1 MGAAERID
9 IHGAKGG
16 DSSPKQPTEAA
27 DSLRSTNLAK
37 ILIAVGEGEFEG
49 TPTAADIYLDNT
61 PINDAS
67 GNVNFPNVK
76 WEWRPGSIDQSYVPG
91 TPSVENETTVN
102 VELRSD
108 TPYVRSITNIQLSA
122 VRVRLAWPA
131 LQSQDSE
138 GNVGGYRIEYVIEVA
153 TDGGSYQQVLS
164 EAVDGKTTTRYERS
178 RRIDLPAATSG
189 WQIRVRRTTPNQ
201 NTNRIADTMLVAGMT
216 EVIDAKLRYPNTALL
231 YIEFDAEQFTNIPA
245 VTVKTKARKW
255 LVPSNYDPVA
265 RTYSGVW
272 DGTFKQAWTNNPAWA
287 TFGVS
292 TEDRFGL
299 GKRIKSWMVDKWEL
313 YRIAQY
319 CDQNVDNGLGG
330 VEPRFLCDLNLQGK
344 TDAWSL
350 LRDISAIYRGMTYW
364 AQGQLIMQADM
375 PRAQDFDYVFTRAN
389 VIGGTFKYGSA
400 SAKTRYT
407 RALVSYDNPAN
418 NYDTDVIAYA
428 DVALQRR
435 LGDKP
440 TELSAIGCTRA
451 SEAQRRAKWV
461 VLSNS
466 LDRTVTFTTGMEG
479 RIPLP
484 GYIIPIA
491 DSLLA
496 GREIGGRIST
506 ATARVVTLD
515 RDTQAKAGD
524 RLIIN
529 LPSGKAEART
539 VASVS
544 GRAITVTTDYSEM
557 PIAQLQW
564 ALDADDLAIPLY
576 RVLKVRRTT
585 EGDYEISALQY
596 EPSKFAAI
604 DSGARLEDRPVSV
617 IPITVVPPP
626 ASVTL
631 TARSAIDQGIAVNTM
646 TIEWPAVSG
655 AVGYDVEWR
664 KDNGNWIKVQ
674 RTGSTSVDVTG
685 IYAGG
690 YLARVRAV
698 SSFDITSV
706 WRTSILT
713 QLTGKVGLPPAV
725 TSLTTE
731 SQIFG
736 IGLAWTFPEGAAD
749 TQRTEIWYGPN
760 NQLESATKLADLA
773 YPQSD
778 YALQSLLA
786 GATFFFWARLVD
798 RTGNIGPFYPTGTGV
813 VGQAS
818 SDAGPI
824 LDLIVGQI
832 GESELGQGLKERIDL
847 IDGPPSMPG
856 SVADR
861 LNQLGTQVTQ
871 VTDQLQ
877 DQIDAI
883 GDLADSAAWKD
894 DKAYTSGQSVIFTD
908 GYLYQATQNVPVN
921 TPPPNTTYWLNVGQ
935 AVQTA
940 NGLAARVSTTE
951 TKVSTLEGVTT
962 SQASQITGLQTSLT
976 TTNGNVATAQAAANA
991 ANTLAGGKGK
1001 VIVQSAAPAAADQ
1014 LAQNLWIDTTGNA
1027 NTPKR
1032 WTGSAWAAVTDKAAT
1047 DAAAAAASALA
1058 QVATKAEASAVN
1070 SLTTRVTNAENT
1082 VTSQG
1087 TAITGLNN
1095 SLTATNTNVTAAQ
1108 TAANNAATLAGSK
1121 GKVMVQTATPAA
1133 ADQLAQN
1140 LWIDIT
1146 GGTNTPKR
1154 WNGSAWAPVSDK
1166 VATDAATAAANAL
1179 AQVATKAEAS
1189 TVTALSNTV
1198 TQQGTTITA
1207 QGNAL
1212 TSVQTSLG
1220 GIAPENYMDDPTFA
1234 GGRAGLQGLTVA
1246 VVDRLAADA
1255 PANAPA
1261 ARLGKVTY
1269 PTTATNQYLSVAP
1282 LPQYRA
1288 NFTGLSVHAIAVNPG
1303 DVFTLSFQ
1311 FWGDNTAARN
1321 IQAYVQ
1327 YYGMNSNTEISAFS
1341 GANRAVDSTW
1351 KEYTTVTFTVP
1362 ADVYGML
1369 VRVRARAGDEM
1380 NVYFANVRLEK
1391 QSATQAATASA
1402 ISGLDGRVSTQEGVT
1417 TAQGTAIT
1425 QVQATLN
1432 GIGGSG
1438 SNLLR
1443 SIWSVFGDTVP
1454 SPIYTAAGLTRSTV
1468 ADAATLKGY
1477 ALRMTTTDTTTS
1489 RALYFSASGGDNAA
1503 GASTPYKNAKYIV
1516 SFYAKASVA
1525 GHQIRSWLRY
1535 LNAANVLNNMT
1546 LNVFTLTTDWARYSF
1561 VADMTNATTF
1571 SGDKMMLGFNPNF
1584 SGVSGRNIDFDRLM
1598 VEQQVG
1604 TATDPSTFVVGDSF
1618 DAVAQKADV
1627 SLLTAL
1633 DGRVTSAEGAL
1644 TAQGTALTQVQS
1656 TLGGIGGAGTN
1667 LLADDYSWITSL
1679 TLPPMA
1685 LSSTAVAG
1693 AAVPDAPSSFGIKM
1707 TSSSAASGAWAM
1719 MAPTNNAAGW
1729 NIPVEP
1735 GTYLVSFYASA
1746 PAAANVRVRLY
1757 SAGFSAYSQGQAVTT
1772 TRTRYTHQVVVTN
1785 SSVVALLFYYNML
1798 AVAGTEVTV
1807 DSVMIEK
1814 QIGTGTEAS
1823 PFTAGNSAR
1832 AIAAQATSIS
1842 SIDTRVTQTE
1852 AGLSAVATR
1861 TDGVYAQLNPSYA
1874 GATDTLAGATDTLV
1888 GVFTTMS
1895 AIADGD
1901 MVQGLRTDEIQVQL
1915 NDATAAIQVA
1925 QEVAISTAN
1934 KVELSYSVKL
1944 QANANGTTAFTGW
1957 TIGLGNSRGA
1967 FESTFMIAVNRF
1979 ILATT
1984 DEGDYADSPFA
1995 VIGTQAFL
2003 KEAFIQKATI
2013 QNLLVGMRLTSVAV
2027 NSSGQPY
2034 IDMDFNSGSFALR
2047 GAGSK
2052 GRSEFVPGS
2061 ILMYDTNNTL
2071 RIKQSVN

>member
-255 LVPSNYDPVA
+255 LVPSNYDPVS
-265 RTYSGVW
+265 RSYSGVW

-287 TFGVS
+287 TFGVC
-292 TEDRFGL
+292 TEDRLGL

-364 AQGQLIMQADM
+364 AQGQLVMQADM

-428 DVALQRR
+428 DIALQRR

-496 GREIGGRIST
+496 GREIGGRISA

-544 GRAITVTTDYSEM
+544 GRAITVTTDYSEP

-604 DSGARLEDRPVSV
+604 DSGARLEDRPISV

-674 RTGSTSVDVTG
+674 RTGSTSVDVAG

-690 YLARVRAV
+690 YLARVRSV
-698 SSFDITSV
+698 SSFDIASV

-713 QLTGKVGLPPAV
+713 QLTGKVGVPPAV

-760 NQLESATKLADLA
+760 NQLENATKLADLA

-786 GATFFFWARLVD
+786 GATLFFWARLVD

-832 GESELGQGLKERIDL
+832 GESELGQGLKDRIDL

-908 GYLYQATQNVPVN
+908 GYLYLATQNVPVN

-951 TKVSTLEGVTT
+951 TKITSLEGTTT

-1146 GGTNTPKR
+1146 GGANTPKR
-1154 WNGSAWAPVSDK
+1154 WNGAAWAPVSDK

-1212 TSVQTSLG
+1212 TSVQISLG

-1380 NVYFANVRLEK
+1380 NVYVANVRLEK

-1438 SNLLR
+1438 VNLVPADYSVYGVTPPQMGLSTGSLVR
-1443 SIWSVFGDTVP
+1443 SS
-1454 SPIYTAAGLTRSTV
+1454 A
-1468 ADAATLKGY
+1468 ADALALKGY
-1477 ALRMTTTDTTTS
+1477 ALKLDWTV
-1489 RALYFSASGGDNAA
+1489 ASATINAVFAKSDNLA
-1503 GASTPYKNAKYIV
+1503 GANIAFKPQKYLV
-1516 SFYAKASVA
+1516 SYRAKASVA
-1525 GHQIRSWLRY
+1525 GHVMAMYLRGFTSAG
-1535 LNAANVLNNMT
+1535 AAVNSSGAVQQA
-1546 LNVFTLTTDWARYSF
+1546 LTTDWVRYS
-1561 VADMTNATTF
+1561 ALIDASTAAMAGL
-1571 SGDKMMLGFNPNF
+1571 SQMLLAIQPNR
-1584 SGVSGRNIDFDRLM
+1584 SGVANRTVWIDQVML
-1598 VEQQVG
+1598 EAQVG
-1604 TATDPSTFVVGDSF
+1604 NSLEPSAFVVGDSF
-1618 DAVAQKADV
+1618 DQVALKADV
-1627 SLLTAL
+1627 SLVTAL

-1707 TSSSAASGAWAM
+1707 TSSSTASGAWAM

-1772 TRTRYTHQVVVTN
+1772 TRTRYTHQVVVTA

-1957 TIGLGNSRGA
+1957 TIGLDNSSGA